1 MKDTILCNYLKLTC
15 HVKCITH
22 KYPMWLKLIYHVQ
35 PQGLECWQ
43 ILSVRAKLEDLLNAR
58 SGPILLFIDDAW
70 TGEMIDNSPEF
81 KRTKG
86 SKLLVTSRF
95 NLKPN
100 WIRIEMNQTTNY
112 DAAAQLLARK
122 AANNPNE
129 TKFPLGCKVSSFP
142 FFHHWKEC
150 NRNLTSGKMWWNIG
164 EQQLREE
171 ERNCSPHGFALMEHY
186 FKWKNILELALS
198 LIISKCIHVN

>member
-1 MKDTILCNYLKLTC
+1 MCSNVSQSRCWTTWKTQILCSCLKLTC
-15 HVKCITH
+15 HVKCITY
-22 KYPMWLKLIYHVQ
+22 KYPMWLKLNYHV
-35 PQGLECWQ
+35 QGLECWQ
-43 ILSVRAKLEDLLNAR
+43 IVSVRAKLADLLNAR

-70 TGEMIDNSPEF
+70 NGEMIDNSPELS
-81 KRTKG
+81 RTKG

-100 WIRIEMNQTTNY
+100 QPDWVRIEMNQRTNY

-129 TKFPLGCKVSSFP
+129 TKFPLGCEVRLFP

-150 NRNLTSGKMWWNIG
+150 NRNL
-164 EQQLREE
+164 
-171 ERNCSPHGFALMEHY
+171 
-186 FKWKNILELALS
+186 
-198 LIISKCIHVN
+198 IST